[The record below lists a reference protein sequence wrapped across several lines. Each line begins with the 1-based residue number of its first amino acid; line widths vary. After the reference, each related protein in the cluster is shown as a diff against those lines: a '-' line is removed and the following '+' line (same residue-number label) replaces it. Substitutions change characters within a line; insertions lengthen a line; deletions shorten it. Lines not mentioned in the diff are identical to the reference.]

1 MSTVLMPRTATVL
14 LFQGDDLA
22 KIAELRKAAEAEQ
35 SDTRLMGELSAAQE
49 HDEFV
54 KEAEARAVRVVL
66 KALGRK
72 QWRNLV
78 ADHPPR
84 KGVESDKALGVNDET
99 FGDALV
105 LASLEEPE
113 FASTGDAEEFLDSLR
128 SADFDQLY
136 HAAFALN
143 RFQADAPKADLTSR
157 LTRTSDET

>member
-1 MSTVLMPRTATVL
+1 MSTTLTPRTSTVL

-78 ADHPPR
+78 AAHPPR
-84 KGVESDKALGVNDET
+84 PNVEADESLGVNDET
-99 FGDALV
+99 FGEALV
-105 LASLEEPE
+105 LASLVEPALSGTE
-113 FASTGDAEEFLDSLR
+113 AEEFLDSLR
-128 SADFDQLY
+128 SADFDLLY
-136 HAAFALN
+136 ATAFALN
-143 RFQADAPKADLTSR
+143 RFQGDAPKADLTSR
-157 LTRTSDET
+157 LTRTSDAT